1 MMPTLSGL
9 TEVFFVGAGG
19 FVGAS
24 LRFIMSGLVQRL
36 DPMGT
41 FPYGTMSVNVLGCL
55 VIGVLGGLA
64 DSRHVLGP
72 NARLFVILGVLGG
85 FTTFSTFAFE
95 SLALLRDGESLRA
108 GANVLGSVAACLVS
122 VWLGYAIG
130 NR

>member
-1 MMPTLSGL
+1 MNPALNGL
-9 TEVFFVGAGG
+9 TEVLFVGAGG

-24 LRFIMSGLVQRL
+24 LRYIMSGLVQRL

-55 VIGVLGGLA
+55 IIGALVGLSDA
-64 DSRHVLGP
+64 RQALIP
-72 NARLFVILGVLGG
+72 NVRLFVILGILGG

-95 SLALLRDGESLRA
+95 SFALFRDGESLRA
-108 GANVLGSVAACLVS
+108 GANVLGSVVACLVS

>member
-1 MMPTLSGL
+1 MKPDLNGL

-72 NARLFVILGVLGG
+72 NARLFVLLGVLGG

-108 GANVLGSVAACLVS
+108 GANVFGSVLACLVS

>member
-1 MMPTLSGL
+1 MDIF
-9 TEVFFVGAGG
+9 VVGAGG

-24 LRFIMSGLVQRL
+24 LRFVMSGLVQRL

-55 VIGVLGGLA
+55 VIGFLGGLA

-72 NARLFVILGVLGG
+72 SARVFVIIGVLGG
-85 FTTFSTFAFE
+85 FTTFSSFAFE
-95 SLALLRDGESLRA
+95 TLALLRDGESLRA
-108 GANVLGSVAACLVS
+108 GANVVGSVLACLVS
-122 VWLGYAIG
+122 VWIGYAIG

>member
-1 MMPTLSGL
+1 M
-9 TEVFFVGAGG
+9 
-19 FVGAS
+19 GAS
-24 LRFIMSGLVQRL
+24 LRYIMSGLVQRL

-72 NARLFVILGVLGG
+72 NARLFIILGVLGG
-85 FTTFSTFAFE
+85 FTTFSSFAFE
-95 SLALLRDGESLRA
+95 TLALLRDGESLRA
-108 GANVLGSVAACLVS
+108 GANVFGSVLACLVS

>member
-1 MMPTLSGL
+1 MKPALSGL

-64 DSRHVLGP
+64 ARHVLGP
-72 NARLFVILGVLGG
+72 NARLFVLLGVLGASRQAPPSG
-85 FTTFSTFAFE
+85 CTPRTGRRE
-95 SLALLRDGESLRA
+95 
-108 GANVLGSVAACLVS
+108 
-122 VWLGYAIG
+122 
-130 NR
+130 

>member
-1 MMPTLSGL
+1 MSPVLSGL
-9 TEVFFVGAGG
+9 TEVLFVGAGG
-19 FVGAS
+19 FLGAS
-24 LRFIMSGLVQRL
+24 LRYIVSGLVQRL

-41 FPYGTMSVNVLGCL
+41 FPYGTMSVNVVGCL

-64 DSRHVLGP
+64 DSRHALGP

-108 GANVLGSVAACLVS
+108 GANVFGSVVACLVS
-122 VWLGYAIG
+122 VWLGYSIG
-130 NR
+130 AR

>member
-1 MMPTLSGL
+1 MMPALSGL
-9 TEVFFVGAGG
+9 SEVFFVGAGG

-24 LRFIMSGLVQRL
+24 LRYIVSGLVQRL

-55 VIGVLGGLA
+55 LIGILVGLSEA
-64 DSRHVLGP
+64 RNALGP
-72 NARLFVILGVLGG
+72 NVRLFVVLGILGG
-85 FTTFSTFAFE
+85 FTTFSTFAIE

-108 GANVLGSVAACLVS
+108 GANIFGSVAACLVAA
-122 VWLGYAIG
+122 WLGYALG